1 MKTKSTIR
9 LGRDDK
15 ILNGIIFVLMA
26 LWLIAVCYPLLF
38 VLSCSFSSGS
48 AITNGKVLLF
58 PVEPTLDGYAKVF
71 SRFPFLRTIGNSL
84 LISVAYTLI
93 TLISAS
99 MAAFAFAKL
108 RFRGSGAILSVYIAT
123 MMIPTQVTMIP
134 LFVVMNRLG
143 LIDSYASVILPSMF
157 KPFAVFLLVQ
167 QMKTIPN
174 DYIDA
179 ARIDGAGLFQTYRK
193 VALPLCIP
201 TLATLAVTTFMESWN
216 DYLWP
221 LLMLTDRNKM
231 TLPIALS
238 TLNGQYSTE
247 YNVLMAGSLI
257 SMIPIIIIYIAAQKQ
272 FKSGLMAGGIKG

>member
-1 MKTKSTIR
+1 MTHKHR
-9 LGRDDK
+9 LGTAGYYVVS
-15 ILNGIIFVLMA
+15 IVLAVIA
-26 LWLIAVCYPLLF
+26 LIPFMWMISTSLKSRGALMSIPIEWIPA
-38 VLSCSFSSGS
+38 
-48 AITNGKVLLF
+48 
-58 PVEPTLDGYAKVF
+58 EPTLDGYAKVF

-84 LISVAYTLI
+84 LIFVAYTLI

>member
-1 MKTKSTIR
+1 MTHKRKLGTAGYYVVSILLAVIALIPFLWMISTSLKSR
-9 LGRDDK
+9 GA
-15 ILNGIIFVLMA
+15 LMSIPIEWIPA
-26 LWLIAVCYPLLF
+26 
-38 VLSCSFSSGS
+38 
-48 AITNGKVLLF
+48 
-58 PVEPTLDGYAKVF
+58 EPTLDAYTEVF

-84 LISVAYTLI
+84 LISVSYTLI
-93 TLISAS
+93 TLICAS

-134 LFVVMNRLG
+134 LFVIMNRLG

-167 QMKTIPN
+167 QMRTIPN

-238 TLNGQYSTE
+238 TLNGQYNTE

>member
-1 MKTKSTIR
+1 MTHKHR
-9 LGRDDK
+9 LGTAGYYVVS
-15 ILNGIIFVLMA
+15 IVLAVIA
-26 LWLIAVCYPLLF
+26 LIPFLWMISTSLKSRGALMSIPIEWIPA
-38 VLSCSFSSGS
+38 
-48 AITNGKVLLF
+48 
-58 PVEPTLDGYAKVF
+58 EPTLDGYAKVF

-179 ARIDGAGLFQTYRK
+179 ARIDGAGLFQAYRK